1 MGLFADHSHPA
12 FSITSRWK
20 SLTLTM
26 ALRLSVT
33 ADAAARLAIDR
44 RTSGSS
50 PQIPGIV
57 YCAVD
62 KTGNIVFQHA
72 SGQTGLN
79 QKPPMTMDT
88 TFWLASCTKLIT
100 SIACM
105 QLVEQGKLAL
115 DDSVQL
121 ELLAPELKRVRV
133 LERDENNGFR
143 LNRKER
149 SITLRMLL
157 NHTCKKTPNPSC
169 HFTLTLKFHVRPIIA
184 GFGYAFEDIKLR
196 DWSRP
201 VGIDDFSGNPNDVLH
216 GPLVSQPGTKF
227 QYGVGLDWVG
237 TLVERVTGLSLEEYF
252 QTFILRPLDIK
263 SITFFPCKE
272 SKATVAYMHSRTADG
287 TLSIRDHLYR
297 YPLLPYNPQEYHFC
311 MGGAGCFGKPVEYC
325 RASMLHALRVCLIC

>member
-1 MGLFADHSHPA
+1 
-12 FSITSRWK
+12 
-20 SLTLTM
+20 
-26 ALRLSVT
+26 
-33 ADAAARLAIDR
+33 
-44 RTSGSS
+44 
-50 PQIPGIV
+50 
-57 YCAVD
+57 
-62 KTGNIVFQHA
+62 
-72 SGQTGLN
+72 
-79 QKPPMTMDT
+79 
-88 TFWLASCTKLIT
+88 
-100 SIACM
+100 M

-325 RASMLHALRVCLIC
+325 RASMLHALRVGLIC